1 MENNKINGE
10 VLAALTLAIYE
21 YQGYNTHV
29 IESGKLTVETEPTE
43 WNSKLRTQRQTPE
56 VKF

>member
-1 MENNKINGE
+1 MKENAIKGDI
-10 VLAALTLAIYE
+10 LAAISLALYE
-21 YQGYNTHV
+21 YEGYTSHV
-29 IESGKLTVETEPTE
+29 EESGKLTVDNEPTE